1 MNGSVFASCGQ
12 IDLGPPTRDMVCQ
25 SPRTYNHRPPGHVSL
40 PPETPLAT
48 LVYSPEL
55 ATFDLGPNHPL
66 KPVRYAHTVELM
78 RSAGLFDAPGLQT
91 VPPRPATQ
99 LEIERFHDSEYV
111 DVVRAIGAGMIVP
124 GMGQFG
130 FGTGDNPPARGLY
143 DAAALS
149 SGSSIVATELVMSG
163 ASPAAFALAG
173 GVHHHAM
180 PARAAGFGVFNDAV
194 IAIQGLVEDGL
205 RVAYVDIDCHHGD
218 GVQLGFYESDRVLTI
233 SIHESGQFL
242 FPGTGYTD
250 ETGRGNGVG
259 YSVNVPLAPYTG
271 DAVWLEAFDAVVPPL
286 VNKFGPDLV
295 FTQLGIDTHFRD
307 PITHLRLTTQG
318 HNEAVRR
325 LGELAASAGRW
336 VAVGGGGYD
345 PAAVARAWTMDLA
358 TMAAYELPERIPE
371 SYAAIPVPPSFAD
384 ETPPELGPSVEEQ
397 TRAFAAE
404 SVRQI
409 RENVFPVHGL

>member
-1 MNGSVFASCGQ
+1 MSINAN
-12 IDLGPPTRDMVCQ
+12 M
-25 SPRTYNHRPPGHVSL
+25 
-40 PPETPLAT
+40 AT

-55 ATFDLGPNHPL
+55 AAFDLGPNHPL

-78 RSAGLFDAPGLQT
+78 RTSGLLESPDLRI
-91 VPPRPATQ
+91 VPPRPASQ
-99 LEIERFHDSEYV
+99 PEIERFHDHDYV

-124 GMGQFG
+124 GMGEFG
-130 FGTGDNPPARGLY
+130 FGMGDNPPARGLY

-163 ASPAAFALAG
+163 ASPVAFAIAG

-180 PARAAGFGVFNDAV
+180 PARASGFGVFNDAV
-194 IAIQGLVEDGL
+194 IAIRSLVDDGL
-205 RVAYVDIDCHHGD
+205 RIAYVDIDCHHGD
-218 GVQLGFYESDRVLTI
+218 GVQLGFYETDRALTI

-250 ETGRGNGVG
+250 ETGRGDGTG

-271 DAVWLEAFDAVVPPL
+271 DEVWLEAFDAVVPPL
-286 VNKFGPDLV
+286 LGSFEPDLV

-325 LGELAASAGRW
+325 LGELAGKSGRW

-345 PAAVARAWTMDLA
+345 PGAVARAWTMDLA
-358 TMAAYELPERIPE
+358 AMAGFELPERIPE
-371 SYAAIPVPPSFAD
+371 SFGSIAVPATFAD
-384 ETPPELGPSVEEQ
+384 DSPPDLGPAVLDQ

-409 RENVFPVHGL
+409 RENVFPAHGL

>member
-1 MNGSVFASCGQ
+1 MSINAN
-12 IDLGPPTRDMVCQ
+12 M
-25 SPRTYNHRPPGHVSL
+25 
-40 PPETPLAT
+40 AT

-55 ATFDLGPNHPL
+55 AAFDLGPNHPL

-78 RSAGLFDAPGLQT
+78 RASGLLESPGLRI
-91 VPPRPATQ
+91 VPPRPASQ
-99 LEIERFHDSEYV
+99 PEIERFHDHDYV

-124 GMGQFG
+124 GMGEFG
-130 FGTGDNPPARGLY
+130 FGMGDNPPARGLY

-149 SGSSIVATELVMSG
+149 SGSSIVATELAMSG
-163 ASPAAFALAG
+163 ASPVAFAIAG

-180 PARAAGFGVFNDAV
+180 PARASGFGVFNDAV
-194 IAIQGLVEDGL
+194 IAIQGLVDEGL

-218 GVQLGFYESDRVLTI
+218 GVQLGFYETDRVLTI

-250 ETGRGNGVG
+250 ETGRGDGAG

-271 DAVWLEAFDAVVPPL
+271 DEVWLEAFDAVVPPL
-286 VNKFGPDLV
+286 LGSFEPDLV

-325 LGELAASAGRW
+325 LGELAAKSGRW

-345 PAAVARAWTMDLA
+345 PGAVARAWTMDLA
-358 TMAAYELPERIPE
+358 TMAGFELTERIPE
-371 SYAAIPVPPSFAD
+371 SFESIPVPATFAD
-384 ETPPELGPSVEEQ
+384 DSPPDLGPGVLDQ

-409 RENVFPVHGL
+409 RENVFPAHGL

>member
-1 MNGSVFASCGQ
+1 M
-12 IDLGPPTRDMVCQ
+12 
-25 SPRTYNHRPPGHVSL
+25 
-40 PPETPLAT
+40 AT

-55 ATFDLGPNHPL
+55 AAFDLGPNHPL

-78 RSAGLFDAPGLQT
+78 RTSELLDAPSIRI
-91 VPPRPATQ
+91 VPPRPASQ
-99 LEIERFHDSEYV
+99 QEIERFHDHDYV

-124 GMGQFG
+124 GMGEFG
-130 FGTGDNPPARGLY
+130 FGMGDNPPARGLY

-163 ASPAAFALAG
+163 ASAVAFAIAG

-180 PARAAGFGVFNDAV
+180 PARASGFGVFNDAV
-194 IAIQGLVEDGL
+194 IAIQGLVENGL

-218 GVQLGFYESDRVLTI
+218 GVQLGFYDTDKVLTI

-250 ETGRGNGVG
+250 ETGRGDGAG

-271 DAVWLEAFDAVVPPL
+271 DDVWLEAFDAVVPPL
-286 VNKFGPDLV
+286 LGSFEPDLV

-318 HNEAVRR
+318 HNEAVRW
-325 LGELAASAGRW
+325 LGELAESSGRW

-345 PAAVARAWTMDLA
+345 PGAVARAWTMDLA
-358 TMAAYELPERIPE
+358 TMAGFELPERIPGSFE
-371 SYAAIPVPPSFAD
+371 SIPVPATFAD
-384 ETPPELGPSVEEQ
+384 DSPPDLGPGVLDQ

-409 RENVFPVHGL
+409 RENVFPAHGL

>member
-1 MNGSVFASCGQ
+1 MSINAN
-12 IDLGPPTRDMVCQ
+12 M
-25 SPRTYNHRPPGHVSL
+25 
-40 PPETPLAT
+40 AT

-55 ATFDLGPNHPL
+55 AAFDLGPNHPL

-78 RSAGLFDAPGLQT
+78 RASGLLESPDLRI
-91 VPPRPATQ
+91 VPPRPASQ
-99 LEIERFHDSEYV
+99 PEIERFHDHDYV

-124 GMGQFG
+124 GMGEFG
-130 FGTGDNPPARGLY
+130 FGMGDNPPARGLY

-149 SGSSIVATELVMSG
+149 SGSSIVATELAMSG
-163 ASPAAFALAG
+163 ASPVAFAIAG

-180 PARAAGFGVFNDAV
+180 PARASGFGVFNDAV
-194 IAIQGLVEDGL
+194 IAIQGLVENGL

-218 GVQLGFYESDRVLTI
+218 GVQLGFYDTDRVLTI

-250 ETGRGNGVG
+250 ETGRGNGAG

-271 DAVWLEAFDAVVPPL
+271 DEVWLEAFDAVVPPL
-286 VNKFGPDLV
+286 LGSFGPDLV

-318 HNEAVRR
+318 HNEAVHR
-325 LGELAASAGRW
+325 LGELAAKSGRW

-345 PAAVARAWTMDLA
+345 PGAVARAWTMDLA
-358 TMAAYELPERIPE
+358 TMAGFVLPERIPE
-371 SYAAIPVPPSFAD
+371 SFESITVPATFAD
-384 ETPPELGPSVEEQ
+384 DSPPDLGPGVLDQ

>member
-1 MNGSVFASCGQ
+1 MAIEPTTAS
-12 IDLGPPTRDMVCQ
+12 
-25 SPRTYNHRPPGHVSL
+25 
-40 PPETPLAT
+40 
-48 LVYSPEL
+48 LVYSPDL
-55 ATFDLGPNHPL
+55 AAFDLGPNHPL
-66 KPVRYAHTVELM
+66 KPMRYAHTVELM
-78 RSAGLFDAPGLQT
+78 GAAGVIDAPGVNT
-91 VPPRPATQ
+91 VSPRPASQ
-99 LEIERFHDSEYV
+99 AEIGRFHDPDYI

-130 FGTGDNPPARGLY
+130 FGPGDNPPARGLY

-163 ASPAAFALAG
+163 DSPAAFAIAG

-194 IAIQGLVEDGL
+194 IAIQGLVDDGL

-218 GVQLGFYESDRVLTI
+218 GVQLGFYETDRVLTI
-233 SIHESGQFL
+233 SVHESGQFL

-250 ETGRGNGVG
+250 ETGRGDGAG

-271 DAVWLEAFDAVVPPL
+271 DTVWLEAFDAVVPPL
-286 VNKFGPDLV
+286 IRKFEPDMV

-325 LGELAASAGRW
+325 LGELAASSGRW

-345 PAAVARAWTMDLA
+345 PAAVARAWTMDFA
-358 TMAAYELPERIPE
+358 TMAAYELPESVPE
-371 SYAAIPVPPSFAD
+371 SYNAIPIPASFAD
-384 ETPPELGPSVEEQ
+384 ETPSDLGPSVEEQ

>member
-1 MNGSVFASCGQ
+1 M
-12 IDLGPPTRDMVCQ
+12 
-25 SPRTYNHRPPGHVSL
+25 
-40 PPETPLAT
+40 AT
-48 LVYSPEL
+48 HTKTTSLVYSPEL
-55 ATFDLGPNHPL
+55 AAFDLGPNHPL

-78 RSAGLFDAPGLQT
+78 RASGLLESPDLRI
-91 VPPRPATQ
+91 VPPRPASQ
-99 LEIERFHDSEYV
+99 PEIERFHDHDYV

-124 GMGQFG
+124 GMGEFG
-130 FGTGDNPPARGLY
+130 FGMGDNPPARGLF

-163 ASPAAFALAG
+163 ASPVAFAIAG

-180 PARAAGFGVFNDAV
+180 PARASGFGVFNDAV
-194 IAIQGLVEDGL
+194 IAIQGLVDDGL

-218 GVQLGFYESDRVLTI
+218 GVQLGFYDTDRVLTI

-250 ETGRGNGVG
+250 ETGRGDGKG

-271 DAVWLEAFDAVVPPL
+271 DEVWLEAFDAVVPPL
-286 VNKFGPDLV
+286 LGSFEPDLV

-325 LGELAASAGRW
+325 LGELAENSGRW

-345 PAAVARAWTMDLA
+345 PGAVARAWTMDLA
-358 TMAAYELPERIPE
+358 AMAVFELPERIPE
-371 SYAAIPVPPSFAD
+371 SFKSISVPATFAD
-384 ETPPELGPSVEEQ
+384 DNPPDLGPAVFEQ

>member
-1 MNGSVFASCGQ
+1 MSINAN
-12 IDLGPPTRDMVCQ
+12 M
-25 SPRTYNHRPPGHVSL
+25 
-40 PPETPLAT
+40 AT

-55 ATFDLGPNHPL
+55 AAFDLGPNHPL

-78 RSAGLFDAPGLQT
+78 RASGLLESPGLRI
-91 VPPRPATQ
+91 VPPRPASQ
-99 LEIERFHDSEYV
+99 PEIERFHDHDYV

-124 GMGQFG
+124 GMGEFG
-130 FGTGDNPPARGLY
+130 FGMGDNPPARGLF
-143 DAAALS
+143 DAATLS
-149 SGSSIVATELVMSG
+149 SGSSIVATELAMSG
-163 ASPAAFALAG
+163 ASPVAFAIAG

-180 PARAAGFGVFNDAV
+180 PARASGFGVFNDAV
-194 IAIQGLVEDGL
+194 IAIQGLVENGL

-218 GVQLGFYESDRVLTI
+218 GVQLGFYETDRVLTI

-250 ETGRGNGVG
+250 ETGRGDGAG

-271 DAVWLEAFDAVVPPL
+271 DEVWLEAFEAVVPPL
-286 VNKFGPDLV
+286 LGSFEPDLV

-325 LGELAASAGRW
+325 LGELAGKSGRW

-358 TMAAYELPERIPE
+358 AMAGFELPERIPE
-371 SYAAIPVPPSFAD
+371 SFDSIPVPATFAD
-384 ETPPELGPSVEEQ
+384 DNPPDLGSAVFDQ

-409 RENVFPVHGL
+409 KENVFPAHGL

>member
-1 MNGSVFASCGQ
+1 
-12 IDLGPPTRDMVCQ
+12 MVCP
-25 SPRTYNHRPPGHVSL
+25 SPRTSSRKRSRGQV
-40 PPETPLAT
+40 ELAIDPT
-48 LVYSPEL
+48 TASLVYSPEL
-55 ATFDLGPNHPL
+55 ATFDMGPNHPL
-66 KPVRYAHTVELM
+66 KPIRYAHTVELM
-78 RSAGLFDAPGLQT
+78 GAAGVFDAPGVHT
-91 VPPRPATQ
+91 VSPRPASPA
-99 LEIERFHDSEYV
+99 EIGRFHDPDYI

-130 FGTGDNPPARGLY
+130 FGPGDNPPARGLY

-163 ASPAAFALAG
+163 VSPAAFAIAG

-218 GVQLGFYESDRVLTI
+218 GVQLGFYETDRVLTI
-233 SIHESGQFL
+233 SVHESGQFL

-250 ETGRGNGVG
+250 ETGRGDGAG
-259 YSVNVPLAPYTG
+259 YSVNVPLAPFTG
-271 DAVWLEAFDAVVPPL
+271 DTVWLEAFDAVVPPL
-286 VNKFGPDLV
+286 IRKFGPDLV

-325 LGELAASAGRW
+325 LGELAASSGRW

-345 PAAVARAWTMDLA
+345 PAAVARAWTMDFA
-358 TMAAYELPERIPE
+358 TMAAYELPERVPE
-371 SYAAIPVPPSFAD
+371 SYKAISIPASFAD
-384 ETPPELGPSVEEQ
+384 ETPPDLGPSVEQQ

>member
-1 MNGSVFASCGQ
+1 MSINAN
-12 IDLGPPTRDMVCQ
+12 M
-25 SPRTYNHRPPGHVSL
+25 
-40 PPETPLAT
+40 AT

-55 ATFDLGPNHPL
+55 AAFDLGPNHPL

-78 RSAGLFDAPGLQT
+78 RASGLLESPGLRI
-91 VPPRPATQ
+91 VPPRPASQ
-99 LEIERFHDSEYV
+99 PEIERFHDHDYV

-124 GMGQFG
+124 GMGEFG
-130 FGTGDNPPARGLY
+130 FGMGDNPPARGLF
-143 DAAALS
+143 DAATLS
-149 SGSSIVATELVMSG
+149 SGSSIVATELAMSG
-163 ASPAAFALAG
+163 ASLVAFAIAG

-180 PARAAGFGVFNDAV
+180 PARASGFGVFNDAV
-194 IAIQGLVEDGL
+194 IAIQGLVENGL

-218 GVQLGFYESDRVLTI
+218 GVQLGFYETDRVLTI

-250 ETGRGNGVG
+250 ETGRGDGTG

-271 DAVWLEAFDAVVPPL
+271 DEVWLEAFDAVVPPL
-286 VNKFGPDLV
+286 LGSFEPDLV

-325 LGELAASAGRW
+325 LGDLAAKSGRW

-358 TMAAYELPERIPE
+358 AMAGFELPERIPE
-371 SYAAIPVPPSFAD
+371 SFDSIPVPATFAD
-384 ETPPELGPSVEEQ
+384 DNPPDLGSAVFDK

>member
-1 MNGSVFASCGQ
+1 MSINSN
-12 IDLGPPTRDMVCQ
+12 M
-25 SPRTYNHRPPGHVSL
+25 
-40 PPETPLAT
+40 AT

-55 ATFDLGPNHPL
+55 AAFDLGPNHPL
-66 KPVRYAHTVELM
+66 KPVRYANTVELM
-78 RSAGLFDAPGLQT
+78 RASGLLESPGLRI
-91 VPPRPATQ
+91 VPPRPASQ
-99 LEIERFHDSEYV
+99 PEIERFHDHDYV

-124 GMGQFG
+124 GMGEFG
-130 FGTGDNPPARGLY
+130 FGMGDNPPARGLF

-149 SGSSIVATELVMSG
+149 SGSSIVATELAMSG
-163 ASPAAFALAG
+163 ASPVAFAIAG

-180 PARAAGFGVFNDAV
+180 PARASGFGVFNDAV
-194 IAIQGLVEDGL
+194 IAIQGLVDEGL

-218 GVQLGFYESDRVLTI
+218 GVQLGFYDTDRVLTI

-250 ETGRGNGVG
+250 ETGRGDGAG

-271 DAVWLEAFDAVVPPL
+271 DEVWLEAFDAVVPPL
-286 VNKFGPDLV
+286 LGSFEPDLV

-325 LGELAASAGRW
+325 LGELAAKSGRW

-345 PAAVARAWTMDLA
+345 PGAVARAWTMDLA
-358 TMAAYELPERIPE
+358 TMAGFELTERIPE
-371 SYAAIPVPPSFAD
+371 SFKSIPVPAMFAD
-384 ETPPELGPSVEEQ
+384 DNPPDLGPAVFDQ

-409 RENVFPVHGL
+409 RENVFPAHGL

>member
-1 MNGSVFASCGQ
+1 MSSDTN
-12 IDLGPPTRDMVCQ
+12 T
-25 SPRTYNHRPPGHVSL
+25 VS
-40 PPETPLAT
+40 

-55 ATFDLGPNHPL
+55 AAFDLGPNHPL

-78 RSAGLFDAPGLQT
+78 RSAGLLESTGVRT
-91 VPPRPATQ
+91 VAPRPASQ
-99 LEIERFHDSEYV
+99 QEIERFHDHDYV

-124 GMGQFG
+124 GMGEFG
-130 FGTGDNPPARGLY
+130 FGMGDNPPARGLY

-149 SGSSIVATELVMSG
+149 SGSSIVATELVMSD
-163 ASPAAFALAG
+163 ATPVAFAIAG

-180 PARAAGFGVFNDAV
+180 PARASGFGVFNDAV
-194 IAIQGLVEDGL
+194 IAIQGLVDDGL

-218 GVQLGFYESDRVLTI
+218 GVQLGFYETDRVLTI

-250 ETGRGNGVG
+250 ETGRGDGAG

-271 DAVWLEAFDAVVPPL
+271 DDVWLEAFDAIGPPL
-286 VNKFGPDLV
+286 LKSFEPDLV

-325 LGELAASAGRW
+325 LGALAASSGRW

-345 PAAVARAWTMDLA
+345 PGAVARAWTMDLA
-358 TMAAYELPERIPE
+358 AMAGFELPERIPE
-371 SYAAIPVPPSFAD
+371 SFKSIPAPPTFAD
-384 ETPPELGPSVEEQ
+384 DSPPDLGPAVFDQ

-404 SVRQI
+404 SIRQI
-409 RENVFPVHGL
+409 RENVFPAHGL

>member
-1 MNGSVFASCGQ
+1 MSINAN
-12 IDLGPPTRDMVCQ
+12 M
-25 SPRTYNHRPPGHVSL
+25 
-40 PPETPLAT
+40 AT

-55 ATFDLGPNHPL
+55 AAFDLGPNHPL

-78 RSAGLFDAPGLQT
+78 RASGLLESPDLRI
-91 VPPRPATQ
+91 VPPRPASQ
-99 LEIERFHDSEYV
+99 PEIERFHDHDYV

-124 GMGQFG
+124 GMGEFG
-130 FGTGDNPPARGLY
+130 FGMGDNPPARGLY

-163 ASPAAFALAG
+163 ATPVAFAIAG

-180 PARAAGFGVFNDAV
+180 PARASGFGVFNDAV
-194 IAIQGLVEDGL
+194 IAIQGLVDEGL

-218 GVQLGFYESDRVLTI
+218 GVQLGFYETDRVLTI

-250 ETGRGNGVG
+250 ETGRGDGAG

-271 DAVWLEAFDAVVPPL
+271 DEVWLEAFDAVVPPL
-286 VNKFGPDLV
+286 LGSFGPDLV

-325 LGELAASAGRW
+325 LGELAENSGRW

-345 PAAVARAWTMDLA
+345 PGAVARAWTMDLA
-358 TMAAYELPERIPE
+358 TMAGFELPERIPE
-371 SYAAIPVPPSFAD
+371 SFDSIPVPATFAD
-384 ETPPELGPSVEEQ
+384 DNPPDLGPDVFDQ

-409 RENVFPVHGL
+409 RENVFPAHGL

>member
-1 MNGSVFASCGQ
+1 MA
-12 IDLGPPTRDMVCQ
+12 THTKMV
-25 SPRTYNHRPPGHVSL
+25 
-40 PPETPLAT
+40 T

-55 ATFDLGPNHPL
+55 AAFDLGPNHPL
-66 KPVRYAHTVELM
+66 KPVRYANTVELM
-78 RSAGLFDAPGLQT
+78 RASGLLESPDLRI
-91 VPPRPATQ
+91 VPPRPASQ
-99 LEIERFHDSEYV
+99 PEIERFHDHDYV

-124 GMGQFG
+124 GMGEFG
-130 FGTGDNPPARGLY
+130 FGMGDNPPARGLY

-149 SGSSIVATELVMSG
+149 SGSSIVATELAMSG
-163 ASPAAFALAG
+163 ASPVAFAIAG

-180 PARAAGFGVFNDAV
+180 PARASGFGVFNDAV
-194 IAIQGLVEDGL
+194 IAVQGLVDDGL
-205 RVAYVDIDCHHGD
+205 RIAYVDIDCHHGD
-218 GVQLGFYESDRVLTI
+218 GVQLGFYETDRVLTI

-250 ETGRGNGVG
+250 ETGRGDGTG

-271 DAVWLEAFDAVVPPL
+271 DEVWLEAFDAVVPPL
-286 VNKFGPDLV
+286 LGSFEPDLV
-295 FTQLGIDTHFRD
+295 FTQLGIDTHYRD

-325 LGELAASAGRW
+325 LGELAEKSGRW

-345 PAAVARAWTMDLA
+345 PGAVARAWTMDLA
-358 TMAAYELPERIPE
+358 TMAGFELPERVPD
-371 SYAAIPVPPSFAD
+371 SFNSIPVPATFAD
-384 ETPPELGPSVEEQ
+384 DSPPDLGPAVLDQ

-409 RENVFPVHGL
+409 RENVFPAHGL

>member
-1 MNGSVFASCGQ
+1 MSINAN
-12 IDLGPPTRDMVCQ
+12 M
-25 SPRTYNHRPPGHVSL
+25 
-40 PPETPLAT
+40 AT

-55 ATFDLGPNHPL
+55 AAFDLGPNHPL

-78 RSAGLFDAPGLQT
+78 RASGLLESPGLRI
-91 VPPRPATQ
+91 VPPRPASQ
-99 LEIERFHDSEYV
+99 PEIERFHDHDYV

-124 GMGQFG
+124 GMGEFG
-130 FGTGDNPPARGLY
+130 FGMGDNPPARGLY

-163 ASPAAFALAG
+163 ASPVAFAIAG

-180 PARAAGFGVFNDAV
+180 PARASGFGVFNDAV
-194 IAIQGLVEDGL
+194 IAIQGLVENGQ

-218 GVQLGFYESDRVLTI
+218 GVQLGFYDTDRVLTI

-250 ETGRGNGVG
+250 ETGRGDGAG
-259 YSVNVPLAPYTG
+259 FSVNVPLAPYTG
-271 DAVWLEAFDAVVPPL
+271 DEVWLEAFDAVVPPL
-286 VNKFGPDLV
+286 LGSFEPDLV

-325 LGELAASAGRW
+325 LGELAAKSGRW

-345 PAAVARAWTMDLA
+345 PGAVARAWTMDLA
-358 TMAAYELPERIPE
+358 TMAGFELPERVPD
-371 SYAAIPVPPSFAD
+371 SFNSIPVPATFAD
-384 ETPPELGPSVEEQ
+384 DSPPDLGSGVLDQ
-397 TRAFAAE
+397 TRAFSAE

-409 RENVFPVHGL
+409 KENVFPAHGL

>member
-1 MNGSVFASCGQ
+1 MSINAN
-12 IDLGPPTRDMVCQ
+12 M
-25 SPRTYNHRPPGHVSL
+25 
-40 PPETPLAT
+40 AT

-55 ATFDLGPNHPL
+55 AAFDLGPNHPL

-78 RSAGLFDAPGLQT
+78 RASGLLESPDLRI
-91 VPPRPATQ
+91 VPPRPASQ
-99 LEIERFHDSEYV
+99 PEIERFHDHDYV

-124 GMGQFG
+124 GMGEFG
-130 FGTGDNPPARGLY
+130 FGMGDNPPARGLY

-163 ASPAAFALAG
+163 ASPVAFAIAG

-180 PARAAGFGVFNDAV
+180 PARASGFGVFNDAV
-194 IAIQGLVEDGL
+194 IAIQGLVENGL

-218 GVQLGFYESDRVLTI
+218 GVQLGFYDTDRVLTI

-250 ETGRGNGVG
+250 ETGRGDGAG

-271 DAVWLEAFDAVVPPL
+271 DEVWLEAFDAVVPPL
-286 VNKFGPDLV
+286 LGSFEPDLV

-325 LGELAASAGRW
+325 QGELAAKSGRW

-345 PAAVARAWTMDLA
+345 PGAVARAWTMDLA
-358 TMAAYELPERIPE
+358 TMAGFELPERVPD
-371 SYAAIPVPPSFAD
+371 SFNSIPVPATFAD
-384 ETPPELGPSVEEQ
+384 DSPPDLGSGVLDQ

-409 RENVFPVHGL
+409 RENVFPAHGL

>member
-1 MNGSVFASCGQ
+1 MVCRTPRSSGLRHLGQ
-12 IDLGPPTRDMVCQ
+12 IYLSTKTNMA
-25 SPRTYNHRPPGHVSL
+25 S
-40 PPETPLAT
+40 

-55 ATFDLGPNHPL
+55 AAFDLGPNHPL

-78 RSAGLFDAPGLQT
+78 RASGLFDAPGVQT
-91 VPPRPATQ
+91 VPPRPASQ
-99 LEIERFHDSEYV
+99 QEIERFHDHDYV

-124 GMGQFG
+124 GMGEFG
-130 FGTGDNPPARGLY
+130 FGMGDNPPARGLY

-149 SGSSIVATELVMSG
+149 SGSSIVATELVMSD
-163 ASPAAFALAG
+163 ATPVAFAIAG

-180 PARAAGFGVFNDAV
+180 PARASGFGVFNDAV
-194 IAIQGLVEDGL
+194 IAIQGLVDDGL

-218 GVQLGFYESDRVLTI
+218 GVQLGFYETDRVLTI

-250 ETGRGNGVG
+250 ETGRGDGAG

-271 DAVWLEAFDAVVPPL
+271 DDVWLEAFDAIVPPL
-286 VNKFGPDLV
+286 LKSFEPDLV

-325 LGELAASAGRW
+325 LGALAASSGRW

-345 PAAVARAWTMDLA
+345 PGAVARAWTMDFA
-358 TMAAYELPERIPE
+358 AMAGFELPERIPE
-371 SYAAIPVPPSFAD
+371 SFKSIPAPPTFAD
-384 ETPPELGPSVEEQ
+384 DSPPDLGPAVFDQ

-404 SVRQI
+404 SIRQI
-409 RENVFPVHGL
+409 RENVFPAHGL

>member
-1 MNGSVFASCGQ
+1 MTSVMRAS
-12 IDLGPPTRDMVCQ
+12 
-25 SPRTYNHRPPGHVSL
+25 
-40 PPETPLAT
+40 
-48 LVYSPEL
+48 
-55 ATFDLGPNHPL
+55 
-66 KPVRYAHTVELM
+66 
-78 RSAGLFDAPGLQT
+78 GLFDAPGVQI
-91 VPPRPATQ
+91 VPPRPASQ
-99 LEIERFHDSEYV
+99 QEIERFHDRDYV
-111 DVVRAIGAGMIVP
+111 DVVGAIGSGMIVP
-124 GMGQFG
+124 GMGEFG
-130 FGTGDNPPARGLY
+130 FGMGDNPPARGLY

-149 SGSSIVATELVMSG
+149 SGSSIVATELAMSG
-163 ASPAAFALAG
+163 ATPVAFAIAG

-180 PARAAGFGVFNDAV
+180 PARASGFGVFNDAV
-194 IAIQGLVEDGL
+194 IAIQGLVENGL

-218 GVQLGFYESDRVLTI
+218 GVQLGFYETDRVLTI

-250 ETGRGNGVG
+250 ETGRGDGAG

-271 DAVWLEAFDAVVPPL
+271 DKVWLEAFDAVVPPL
-286 VNKFGPDLV
+286 LGSFEPDLV

-325 LGELAASAGRW
+325 LGELAAKSGRW

-345 PAAVARAWTMDLA
+345 PGAVARAWTMDLA
-358 TMAAYELPERIPE
+358 TMAGFELPERIPE
-371 SYAAIPVPPSFAD
+371 SFDSIPVPATFAD
-384 ETPPELGPSVEEQ
+384 DSPPDLGPDVFDQ

-409 RENVFPVHGL
+409 RENVFPAHGL

>member
-1 MNGSVFASCGQ
+1 MATNVNTAS
-12 IDLGPPTRDMVCQ
+12 
-25 SPRTYNHRPPGHVSL
+25 
-40 PPETPLAT
+40 

-55 ATFDLGPNHPL
+55 AAFDLGPNHPL

-78 RSAGLFDAPGLQT
+78 RASGLLGSPGLRI
-91 VPPRPATQ
+91 VPPRPARQ
-99 LEIERFHDSEYV
+99 QEIERFHEHDYV

-124 GMGQFG
+124 GMGEFG
-130 FGTGDNPPARGLY
+130 FGMGDNPPARGLY

-163 ASPAAFALAG
+163 ATPVAFAIAG

-180 PARAAGFGVFNDAV
+180 PARASGFGVFNDAV
-194 IAIQGLVEDGL
+194 IAIQGLVENGL

-218 GVQLGFYESDRVLTI
+218 GVQLGFYETDRVLTI

-250 ETGRGNGVG
+250 ETGRGDGAG

-271 DAVWLEAFDAVVPPL
+271 DEVWLEAFDAVVPPL
-286 VNKFGPDLV
+286 LGSFGPDLV

-325 LGELAASAGRW
+325 LGELAAKSGRW

-345 PAAVARAWTMDLA
+345 PGAVARAWTMDLA
-358 TMAAYELPERIPE
+358 TMAGFELPERIPE
-371 SYAAIPVPPSFAD
+371 SFESIPVPATFPDDS
-384 ETPPELGPSVEEQ
+384 PPDLGPDVFDQ

-409 RENVFPVHGL
+409 RENVFPAHGL

>member
-1 MNGSVFASCGQ
+1 MNPP
-12 IDLGPPTRDMVCQ
+12 DLRI
-25 SPRTYNHRPPGHVSL
+25 
-40 PPETPLAT
+40 
-48 LVYSPEL
+48 
-55 ATFDLGPNHPL
+55 
-66 KPVRYAHTVELM
+66 
-78 RSAGLFDAPGLQT
+78 
-91 VPPRPATQ
+91 VPPRPASQ
-99 LEIERFHDSEYV
+99 PEIERFHDHDYV

-124 GMGQFG
+124 GMGEFG
-130 FGTGDNPPARGLY
+130 FGMGDNPPARGLF

-163 ASPAAFALAG
+163 ASPVAFAIAG

-180 PARAAGFGVFNDAV
+180 PARASGFGVFNDAV
-194 IAIQGLVEDGL
+194 IAIQGLVDDGL

-218 GVQLGFYESDRVLTI
+218 GVQLGFYETDRVLTI

-250 ETGRGNGVG
+250 ETGRGDGTG

-271 DAVWLEAFDAVVPPL
+271 DEVWLEAFDAVVPPL
-286 VNKFGPDLV
+286 LGSFEPDLV
-295 FTQLGIDTHFRD
+295 FTQLGIDTHYRD

-325 LGELAASAGRW
+325 LGELAAKSGRW

-345 PAAVARAWTMDLA
+345 PGAVARAWTMDLA
-358 TMAAYELPERIPE
+358 TMAGFELTERIPE
-371 SYAAIPVPPSFAD
+371 SFKSIPVPATFAD
-384 ETPPELGPSVEEQ
+384 DSPPDLGPGVLDQ

-409 RENVFPVHGL
+409 RENVFPAHGL

>member
-1 MNGSVFASCGQ
+1 MSINANM
-12 IDLGPPTRDMVCQ
+12 T
-25 SPRTYNHRPPGHVSL
+25 
-40 PPETPLAT
+40 T

-55 ATFDLGPNHPL
+55 AAFDLGPNHPL

-78 RSAGLFDAPGLQT
+78 RASGLFDAPGVQT
-91 VPPRPATQ
+91 VPPRPASQ
-99 LEIERFHDSEYV
+99 QEIERFHDHDYV

-124 GMGQFG
+124 GKGEFG
-130 FGTGDNPPARGLY
+130 FGMGDNPPARGLY

-163 ASPAAFALAG
+163 ASPVAFAIAG

-180 PARAAGFGVFNDAV
+180 PARASGFGVFNDAV
-194 IAIQGLVEDGL
+194 IAIQGLVENGL

-218 GVQLGFYESDRVLTI
+218 GVQLGFYETDRVLTI

-250 ETGRGNGVG
+250 ETGRGDGTG

-271 DAVWLEAFDAVVPPL
+271 DEVWLEAFDAVVPPL
-286 VNKFGPDLV
+286 LGSFEPDLV

-325 LGELAASAGRW
+325 LGELAAKSGRW

-345 PAAVARAWTMDLA
+345 PGAVARAWTMDLA
-358 TMAAYELPERIPE
+358 AMAGFELPERIPE
-371 SYAAIPVPPSFAD
+371 SFGSIAVPATFAD
-384 ETPPELGPSVEEQ
+384 EAPPDLGPAVKEQ

-409 RENVFPVHGL
+409 RENVFPAHGL

>member
-1 MNGSVFASCGQ
+1 MSINAN
-12 IDLGPPTRDMVCQ
+12 M
-25 SPRTYNHRPPGHVSL
+25 
-40 PPETPLAT
+40 AT

-55 ATFDLGPNHPL
+55 AAFNLGPNHPL

-78 RSAGLFDAPGLQT
+78 RTSGLLESPDLRI
-91 VPPRPATQ
+91 VPPRPASQ
-99 LEIERFHDSEYV
+99 PEIERFHDHDYV

-124 GMGQFG
+124 GMGEFG
-130 FGTGDNPPARGLY
+130 FGMGDNPPARGLY

-163 ASPAAFALAG
+163 ASPVAFAIAG

-180 PARAAGFGVFNDAV
+180 PARASGFGVFNDAV
-194 IAIQGLVEDGL
+194 IAIQGLVDDGL
-205 RVAYVDIDCHHGD
+205 RIAYVDIDCHHGD
-218 GVQLGFYESDRVLTI
+218 GVQLGFYETDRVLTI

-250 ETGRGNGVG
+250 ETGRGDGAG

-271 DAVWLEAFDAVVPPL
+271 DEVWLEAFDKVVPPL
-286 VNKFGPDLV
+286 LGSFEPDLV

-325 LGELAASAGRW
+325 LGELAAKSGRW

-345 PAAVARAWTMDLA
+345 PGAVARAWTMDLA
-358 TMAAYELPERIPE
+358 TMAGFELPERIPE
-371 SYAAIPVPPSFAD
+371 SFGSIAVPATFAD
-384 ETPPELGPSVEEQ
+384 EAPPDLGPAVKEQ

-409 RENVFPVHGL
+409 RENVFHVHRL

>member
-1 MNGSVFASCGQ
+1 M
-12 IDLGPPTRDMVCQ
+12 
-25 SPRTYNHRPPGHVSL
+25 
-40 PPETPLAT
+40 PPETPSAT

-55 ATFDLGPNHPL
+55 AAFDLGPNHPL
-66 KPVRYAHTVELM
+66 KPIRYAHTVELM
-78 RSAGLFDAPGLQT
+78 RASGLLGSSNVHT
-91 VPPRPATQ
+91 VDPRPATQ
-99 LEIERFHDSEYV
+99 TEIERFHDPEYV
-111 DVVRAIGAGMIVP
+111 DVVRAIGVGMIVP
-124 GMGQFG
+124 GMGEFG
-130 FGTGDNPPARGLY
+130 FGAGDNPPARGLY

-163 ASPAAFALAG
+163 ASPVAFAIAG

-180 PARAAGFGVFNDAV
+180 PARASGFGVFNDAV
-194 IAIQGLVEDGL
+194 IAIQGLVDDGL

-250 ETGRGNGVG
+250 ETGRGGGVG

-271 DAVWLEAFDAVVPPL
+271 DTVWLEAFDAVIPPL
-286 VNKFGPDLV
+286 IKSFEPDLV

-325 LGELAASAGRW
+325 LGELAAKTGRW

-358 TMAAYELPERIPE
+358 TMAAYELPERVPE
-371 SYAAIPVPPSFAD
+371 SYQAITVPPSFAD
-384 ETPPELGPSVEEQ
+384 ETPPDLGPSVEDQ

>member
-1 MNGSVFASCGQ
+1 MSINAN
-12 IDLGPPTRDMVCQ
+12 M
-25 SPRTYNHRPPGHVSL
+25 
-40 PPETPLAT
+40 AT

-55 ATFDLGPNHPL
+55 AAFDLGPNHPL
-66 KPVRYAHTVELM
+66 KPVRYANTVELM
-78 RSAGLFDAPGLQT
+78 RTSGLLESPDLRI
-91 VPPRPATQ
+91 VPPRPASQ
-99 LEIERFHDSEYV
+99 PEIERFHDHDYV

-124 GMGQFG
+124 GMGEFG
-130 FGTGDNPPARGLY
+130 FGMGDNPPARGLY

-149 SGSSIVATELVMSG
+149 SGSSIVATELAMSG
-163 ASPAAFALAG
+163 ASPVAFAIAG

-180 PARAAGFGVFNDAV
+180 PARASGFGVFNDAV
-194 IAIQGLVEDGL
+194 IAIQSLVDDGL
-205 RVAYVDIDCHHGD
+205 RIAYVDIDCHHGD
-218 GVQLGFYESDRVLTI
+218 GVQLGFYETDRVLTI

-250 ETGRGNGVG
+250 ETGRGDGTG

-271 DAVWLEAFDAVVPPL
+271 DEVWLEAFDKVVPPL
-286 VNKFGPDLV
+286 LGSFEPDLV

-325 LGELAASAGRW
+325 LGELAGKSGRW

-345 PAAVARAWTMDLA
+345 PGAVARAWTMDLA
-358 TMAAYELPERIPE
+358 TMAGFELPERVPD
-371 SYAAIPVPPSFAD
+371 SFNSIPVPATFAD
-384 ETPPELGPSVEEQ
+384 DSPPDLGPGVLDQ

-409 RENVFPVHGL
+409 RENVFPAHGL

>member
-1 MNGSVFASCGQ
+1 MS
-12 IDLGPPTRDMVCQ
+12 T
-25 SPRTYNHRPPGHVSL
+25 
-40 PPETPLAT
+40 ETPPAT
-48 LVYSPEL
+48 LVYAPEL
-55 ATFDLGPNHPL
+55 AAFDLGPNHPL

-78 RSAGLFDAPGLQT
+78 RTAGLFDDAGVKT

-99 LEIERFHDSEYV
+99 EEIERFHDPEYV

-130 FGTGDNPPARGLY
+130 FGMGDNPPARGLY

-163 ASPAAFALAG
+163 ASPVAFAIAG

-180 PARAAGFGVFNDAV
+180 PARASGFGVFNDAV

-218 GVQLGFYESDRVLTI
+218 GVQVGFYESDRVLTI

-250 ETGRGNGVG
+250 ETGRGDGAG

-271 DAVWLEAFDAVVPPL
+271 DAVWLEAFDAIIPPL
-286 VNKFGPDLV
+286 IDKFEPDLV
-295 FTQLGIDTHFRD
+295 FSQLGIDTHFRD

-325 LGELAASAGRW
+325 LGELAAKCGRW
-336 VAVGGGGYD
+336 VSVGGGGYD
-345 PAAVARAWTMDLA
+345 PAAVARAWTMDFA
-358 TMAAYELPERIPE
+358 TMAAHELPERIPG
-371 SYAAIPVPPSFAD
+371 SFDSIPVPATFAD
-384 ETPPELGPSVEEQ
+384 EAPPDLGPSVEDQ

-409 RENVFPVHGL
+409 RENVFPVHGLS

>member
-1 MNGSVFASCGQ
+1 MSINAN
-12 IDLGPPTRDMVCQ
+12 M
-25 SPRTYNHRPPGHVSL
+25 
-40 PPETPLAT
+40 AT

-55 ATFDLGPNHPL
+55 AAFDLGPNHPL
-66 KPVRYAHTVELM
+66 KPVRYANTVELM
-78 RSAGLFDAPGLQT
+78 RTSGLLESPDLRI
-91 VPPRPATQ
+91 VPPRPASQ
-99 LEIERFHDSEYV
+99 PEIERFHDRDYV

-124 GMGQFG
+124 GMGEFG
-130 FGTGDNPPARGLY
+130 FGMGDNPPARGLY

-149 SGSSIVATELVMSG
+149 SGSSIVATELAMSG
-163 ASPAAFALAG
+163 ASPVAFAIAG

-180 PARAAGFGVFNDAV
+180 PARASGFGVFNDAV
-194 IAIQGLVEDGL
+194 IAIQGLVDDGL

-218 GVQLGFYESDRVLTI
+218 GVQLGFYETDRVLTI

-250 ETGRGNGVG
+250 ETGRGDGTG

-271 DAVWLEAFDAVVPPL
+271 DEVWLEAFDAVVPPL
-286 VNKFGPDLV
+286 LGSFEPDLV

-318 HNEAVRR
+318 HNKAVRR
-325 LGELAASAGRW
+325 LGELAAKSGRW

-358 TMAAYELPERIPE
+358 TMAGFELPERIPE
-371 SYAAIPVPPSFAD
+371 SFDSIPVPAMFAD
-384 ETPPELGPSVEEQ
+384 DNPPDLGSAVFEQ

-409 RENVFPVHGL
+409 RENVFPAHGL

>member
-1 MNGSVFASCGQ
+1 MSINAN
-12 IDLGPPTRDMVCQ
+12 M
-25 SPRTYNHRPPGHVSL
+25 
-40 PPETPLAT
+40 AT

-55 ATFDLGPNHPL
+55 AAFDLGPNHPL

-78 RSAGLFDAPGLQT
+78 RASGLLDAPSIRI
-91 VPPRPATQ
+91 VPPRPASQ
-99 LEIERFHDSEYV
+99 QEIERFHDHDYV

-124 GMGQFG
+124 GMGEFG
-130 FGTGDNPPARGLY
+130 FGMGDNPPARGLY

-149 SGSSIVATELVMSG
+149 SGSSIVATELAMSG
-163 ASPAAFALAG
+163 ASPVAFAIAG

-180 PARAAGFGVFNDAV
+180 PARASGFGVFNDAV
-194 IAIQGLVEDGL
+194 IAIQGLVENGL

-218 GVQLGFYESDRVLTI
+218 GVQLGFYDTDRVLTI

-250 ETGRGNGVG
+250 ETGRGDGAG
-259 YSVNVPLAPYTG
+259 CSVNVPLAPYTG
-271 DAVWLEAFDAVVPPL
+271 DEVWLEAFDAVVPPL
-286 VNKFGPDLV
+286 LGSFGPDLV
-295 FTQLGIDTHFRD
+295 FTQLGIDAHFRD

-325 LGELAASAGRW
+325 LGELAAKSGRW

-345 PAAVARAWTMDLA
+345 PGAVARAWTMDLA
-358 TMAAYELPERIPE
+358 TMAGFELPERIPE
-371 SYAAIPVPPSFAD
+371 SFDSIPVPATFAD
-384 ETPPELGPSVEEQ
+384 DNPPDLGPAVFDQ

-409 RENVFPVHGL
+409 RENVFPAHGL

>member
-1 MNGSVFASCGQ
+1 M
-12 IDLGPPTRDMVCQ
+12 
-25 SPRTYNHRPPGHVSL
+25 
-40 PPETPLAT
+40 AT
-48 LVYSPEL
+48 HTKTTSLVYSPEL
-55 ATFDLGPNHPL
+55 VAFDLGPNHPL

-78 RSAGLFDAPGLQT
+78 RASGLLESPDLRI
-91 VPPRPATQ
+91 VPPRPASQ
-99 LEIERFHDSEYV
+99 PEIERFHDHDYV

-124 GMGQFG
+124 GMGEFG
-130 FGTGDNPPARGLY
+130 FGMGDNPPARGLY

-163 ASPAAFALAG
+163 ATPVAFAIAG

-180 PARAAGFGVFNDAV
+180 PARASGFGVFNDAV
-194 IAIQGLVEDGL
+194 IAIQGLVENGL

-218 GVQLGFYESDRVLTI
+218 GVQLGFYDTDRVLTI

-250 ETGRGNGVG
+250 ETGRGDGAG

-271 DAVWLEAFDAVVPPL
+271 DEVWLEAFDAVVPPL
-286 VNKFGPDLV
+286 LGSFEPDLV

-325 LGELAASAGRW
+325 LGELAENSGRW

-345 PAAVARAWTMDLA
+345 PGAVARAWTMDLA
-358 TMAAYELPERIPE
+358 TMAGFELPERVPD
-371 SYAAIPVPPSFAD
+371 SFNSIPVPATFPD
-384 ETPPELGPSVEEQ
+384 DNPPDLGPAVFDQ

>member
-1 MNGSVFASCGQ
+1 MSINAN
-12 IDLGPPTRDMVCQ
+12 MV
-25 SPRTYNHRPPGHVSL
+25 
-40 PPETPLAT
+40 T

-55 ATFDLGPNHPL
+55 AAFDLGPNHPL

-78 RSAGLFDAPGLQT
+78 RTSGLLESPDLRI
-91 VPPRPATQ
+91 VPPRPASQ
-99 LEIERFHDSEYV
+99 PEIERFHDHDYV
-111 DVVRAIGAGMIVP
+111 DVVRAIGVGMIVP
-124 GMGQFG
+124 GMGEFG
-130 FGTGDNPPARGLY
+130 FGMGDNPPARGLY

-149 SGSSIVATELVMSG
+149 SGSSIVATELAMSG
-163 ASPAAFALAG
+163 ASAVAFAIAG

-180 PARAAGFGVFNDAV
+180 PARASGFGVFNDAV
-194 IAIQGLVEDGL
+194 IAIQGLVDDGL

-218 GVQLGFYESDRVLTI
+218 GVQLGFYETDQVLTI

-250 ETGRGNGVG
+250 ETGRGDGAG

-271 DAVWLEAFDAVVPPL
+271 DDVWLEAFDAVVPPL
-286 VNKFGPDLV
+286 LGSFEPDLV

-325 LGELAASAGRW
+325 LGELAAKSGRW

-345 PAAVARAWTMDLA
+345 PGAVARAWTMDLA
-358 TMAAYELPERIPE
+358 TMAGFELPERIPE
-371 SYAAIPVPPSFAD
+371 LFESIPIPATFAD
-384 ETPPELGPSVEEQ
+384 DSPPDLGPGVLDQ

-409 RENVFPVHGL
+409 RENVFPAHGL

>member
-1 MNGSVFASCGQ
+1 MSSDTN
-12 IDLGPPTRDMVCQ
+12 T
-25 SPRTYNHRPPGHVSL
+25 VS
-40 PPETPLAT
+40 

-55 ATFDLGPNHPL
+55 AAFDLGPNHPL

-78 RSAGLFDAPGLQT
+78 RASGLFDAPGVQT
-91 VPPRPATQ
+91 VPPRPASQ
-99 LEIERFHDSEYV
+99 QEIERFHDHDYV

-124 GMGQFG
+124 GMGEFG
-130 FGTGDNPPARGLY
+130 FGMGDNPPARGLY

-149 SGSSIVATELVMSG
+149 SGSSIVATELVMSD
-163 ASPAAFALAG
+163 ATPVAFAIAG

-180 PARAAGFGVFNDAV
+180 PARASGFGVFNDAV
-194 IAIQGLVEDGL
+194 IAIQGLVDDGL

-250 ETGRGNGVG
+250 ETGRGDGTG

-271 DAVWLEAFDAVVPPL
+271 DDIWLEAFDAIVPPL
-286 VNKFGPDLV
+286 LKSFEPDLV

-325 LGELAASAGRW
+325 LGALAASSGRW

-345 PAAVARAWTMDLA
+345 PGAVARAWTMDLA
-358 TMAAYELPERIPE
+358 AMAGFELPERIPE
-371 SYAAIPVPPSFAD
+371 SFKSIPAPPTFAD
-384 ETPPELGPSVEEQ
+384 DSPPDLGPAVFDQ

-404 SVRQI
+404 SIRQI
-409 RENVFPVHGL
+409 RENVFPAHGL

>member
-1 MNGSVFASCGQ
+1 M
-12 IDLGPPTRDMVCQ
+12 
-25 SPRTYNHRPPGHVSL
+25 
-40 PPETPLAT
+40 
-48 LVYSPEL
+48 
-55 ATFDLGPNHPL
+55 GPNHPL
-66 KPVRYAHTVELM
+66 KPIRYAHTVELM
-78 RSAGLFDAPGLQT
+78 RASGLLESSGVQMVD
-91 VPPRPATQ
+91 PRPATQ
-99 LEIERFHDSEYV
+99 LEIERFHDPEYV
-111 DVVRAIGAGMIVP
+111 DVVRAIGVGMIVP
-124 GMGQFG
+124 GMGEFG
-130 FGTGDNPPARGLY
+130 FGPGDNPPAPGLY

-163 ASPAAFALAG
+163 VSPVAFAVAG

-194 IAIQGLVEDGL
+194 IAIQGLVDDGL

-242 FPGTGYTD
+242 FPGTGYTN
-250 ETGRGNGVG
+250 ETGRGDGAG

-271 DAVWLEAFDAVVPPL
+271 DTVWLEAFDAVVPPL
-286 VNKFGPDLV
+286 IDKFGPDLV

-325 LGELAASAGRW
+325 LGNIAARTGRW

-358 TMAAYELPERIPE
+358 TMAGFEIPARIPD
-371 SYAAIPVPPSFAD
+371 SYTSIPVPETFAD
-384 ETPPELGPSVEEQ
+384 EMPPELGPSVEDQ
-397 TRAFAAE
+397 TRAYAAE

>member
-1 MNGSVFASCGQ
+1 MSINANM
-12 IDLGPPTRDMVCQ
+12 T
-25 SPRTYNHRPPGHVSL
+25 
-40 PPETPLAT
+40 T

-55 ATFDLGPNHPL
+55 AAFDLGPNHPL

-78 RSAGLFDAPGLQT
+78 RASGLLESPDLRI
-91 VPPRPATQ
+91 VPPRPASQ
-99 LEIERFHDSEYV
+99 PEIERFHDHDYV

-124 GMGQFG
+124 GMGEFG
-130 FGTGDNPPARGLY
+130 FGMGDNPPARGLY

-163 ASPAAFALAG
+163 ASPVAFAIAG

-180 PARAAGFGVFNDAV
+180 PARASGFGVFNDAV
-194 IAIQGLVEDGL
+194 IAIQGLVENGL

-218 GVQLGFYESDRVLTI
+218 GVQLGFYDTDRVLTI

-250 ETGRGNGVG
+250 ETGRGDGAG
-259 YSVNVPLAPYTG
+259 FSVNVPLAPYTG
-271 DAVWLEAFDAVVPPL
+271 DEVWLEAFDAVVPPL
-286 VNKFGPDLV
+286 LGSFEPDLV

-325 LGELAASAGRW
+325 LGELAAKSGRW

-345 PAAVARAWTMDLA
+345 PGAVARAWTMDLA
-358 TMAAYELPERIPE
+358 TMAGFELPERVPD
-371 SYAAIPVPPSFAD
+371 SFNSIPVPATFAD
-384 ETPPELGPSVEEQ
+384 DSPPDLGSGVLDQ

-409 RENVFPVHGL
+409 KENVFPAHGL